1 MRKQPALTRRF
12 VLLGGAGL
20 TIGLVAAAYWGK
32 SAKSPAVRSHDIT
45 AWIAVM
51 PDGATIVR
59 VINVDMGQ
67 GAQTGLAQ
75 LVVNEM
81 DADWSKV
88 RVEMAP
94 VTDTYMIAHDDFS
107 GYYTGG
113 SGSIRRHFDIL
124 RHAGA
129 TARAMLIEAAAKRWS
144 VDRSQCMAE
153 NGRVIWHG
161 HGQSLSFGE
170 LAEDAARLPIPLT
183 VPLKPRAN
191 WSMIGKPAP
200 RLDIAEKVNGSA
212 VYGIDVEVDDMLIA
226 TIVQCPFFGGRI
238 QGVDEKPALAIAGVE
253 KVVTLESAVAVVAS
267 NFWAAKRGLD
277 ALSPRW
283 ERPLAPIASDEAMFA
298 SLRQA
303 IGASDSYVG
312 SVPQGADTIARV
324 DAAFRSA
331 HKIVVADYQL
341 PLLSHAPMEPMNAT
355 AKVSPTSC
363 ELWAPMQQQSDMQEA
378 LASALGLAKDAVI
391 LHTTKIG
398 GGFGRRLQTDYGV
411 LAARVAKIAGKP
423 VKLIWS
429 REEDF
434 AHDFYRPASVARV
447 RAALDAD
454 MMIRAIESTGATSN
468 DTAVGGMGGNYPV
481 DLVIR
486 QKNTKFELPIGA
498 WRSVDA
504 SITTFLLESLID
516 EVAHEAGQDPL
527 AYRRKL
533 LAGKTRE
540 LRVLDT
546 VAQMANWGQPP
557 AGRSHGLAFFHST
570 GWKTTIAEIVE
581 LSVDG
586 AKQIKLHR
594 VFCAID
600 CGTAVNPDLVVAQTQ
615 GGIILGLSAATGEAI
630 TVKDGR
636 VEQSN
641 FDRYTVL
648 RLAQTPEIHVQV
660 LETPDADI
668 GGVGEP
674 PVPPAAPAL
683 ANALFRATG
692 TRVRTLPLS
701 TSGFSLA

>member
-1 MRKQPALTRRF
+1 MRNQSALTRRL

-20 TIGLVAAAYWGK
+20 SIGIAATAYWGRSSK
-32 SAKSPAVRSHDIT
+32 PPILASHDIT
-45 AWIAVM
+45 AWIAIS
-51 PDGATIVR
+51 PDGATVVR

-75 LVVNEM
+75 LVANEL

-94 VTDTYMIAHDDFS
+94 VTDTYMIAHDNFS

-113 SGSIRRHFDIL
+113 SGSIRRHFDL
-124 RHAGA
+124 FRRAGA
-129 TARAMLIEAAAKRWS
+129 TARAMLIEAAANRWS
-144 VDRSQCMAE
+144 ISPSQCLTE
-153 NGRVIWHG
+153 NGRVVWQG
-161 HGQSLSFGE
+161 HGQSLSYGE
-170 LAEDAARLPIPLT
+170 LADDAARLPMPST
-183 VPLKPRAN
+183 VPLRPRSN
-191 WSMIGKPAP
+191 WSVIGKAVP

-212 VYGIDVEVDDMLIA
+212 VYGIDVEVDDMVIA
-226 TIVQCPFFGGRI
+226 TIRQCPFFGGRL
-238 QGVDEKPALAIAGVE
+238 QGVDDRPALAIAGVQ
-253 KVVTLESAVAVVAS
+253 KVVTLENAVAVVAT
-267 NFWAAKRGLD
+267 NFWSAKKGLD
-277 ALSPRW
+277 AITPRW
-283 ERPLAPIASDEAMFA
+283 EAPAAPIASDEAMFA

-303 IGASDSYVG
+303 IGANDSYVA
-312 SVPQGADTIARV
+312 SVPQGAETIARV

-331 HKIVVADYQL
+331 HKIVAVEYQL
-341 PLLSHAPMEPMNAT
+341 PLLAHAPMEPMNAT

-378 LASALGLAKDAVI
+378 LASVLGLAKDTII

-411 LAARVAKIAGKP
+411 LAARVAKIAGTP

-454 MMIRAIESTGATSN
+454 MMIRAIESIGATSN
-468 DTAVGGMGGNYPV
+468 DTAVGGMGGNYAI

-504 SITTFLLESLID
+504 SITTFLLESLVD

-533 LAGKTRE
+533 LAGKTRD

-546 VAQMANWGQPP
+546 VAQMANWGHPP

-570 GWKTTIAEIVE
+570 GWKTSIAQVVE
-581 LSVDG
+581 LSVDSS
-586 AKQIKLHR
+586 KQIKLHQ

-600 CGTAVNPDLVVAQTQ
+600 CGTAVNSDLVDAQTH
-615 GGIILGLSAATGEAI
+615 GGIILALSAATGEAI
-630 TVKDGR
+630 TLKDGC
-636 VEQSN
+636 VEQTN
-641 FDRYTVL
+641 FDRYPVL
-648 RLAQTPEIHVQV
+648 LLAQAPQIHVRV
-660 LETPDADI
+660 LETPGADI

-692 TRVRTLPLS
+692 TRIRTLPLS
-701 TSGFSLA
+701 KSGFSLA